1 LPSVLRAEVVLID
14 EQFKQSLQTAQC
26 TLDYERS
33 SRIVEVVERD
43 EDIRNLKCRI
53 LLLEDENE
61 SLDDQLAAEE
71 EKADALQQRLDTAEA
86 TADDLDAEVQ
96 RITSELR
103 VTSREL
109 ENATVRTVLSDWRWS
124 DSNCRRNSR
133 RWKV

>member
-1 LPSVLRAEVVLID
+1 VVLID

-61 SLDDQLAAEE
+61 SLDDQLGAEE

-109 ENATVRTVLSDWRWS
+109 ENATVRMDLL
-124 DSNCRRNSR
+124 
-133 RWKV
+133 